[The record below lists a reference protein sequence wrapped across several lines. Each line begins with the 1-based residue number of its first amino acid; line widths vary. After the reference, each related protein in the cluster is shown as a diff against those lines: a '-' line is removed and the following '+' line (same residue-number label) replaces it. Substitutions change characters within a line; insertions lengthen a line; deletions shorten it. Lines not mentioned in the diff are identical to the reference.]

1 MVIEQYSVNSNKQDP
16 PEDLLN
22 SVLHRRPTVR
32 LFPGVASVEVSEA
45 VEPPGAAEVEARLPV
60 PAGLGPRHRAPLARL
75 NMSMS
80 MSMRMSMNSGEGDV
94 E

>member
-1 MVIEQYSVNSNKQDP
+1 MLQRP

-22 SVLHRRPTVR
+22 GVLHCWPTVR

-45 VEPPGAAEVEARLPV
+45 VQPPGAAEVEARLPV

-80 MSMRMSMNSGEGDV
+80 MSMNSEEGDG